1 MRPPLDRSPLRTAL
15 ALAAVCLA
23 VYNVNLRQ
31 VSSQDT
37 IPARILPV
45 AIVLDRTLT
54 LDRFF
59 RDHRD
64 GQPLPYWVQR
74 AGPHYVSSYPLTPP
88 LLAVPV
94 YAGPIA
100 LFGGDSWALLNL
112 LAKLSASLIASLSVA
127 LVYLALTRLT
137 ARPAAL
143 ALAAV
148 YAFATST
155 WSVSS
160 QGLWGH
166 GAVELFMALAIWS
179 AARGDRH
186 PGAFAVAGVS
196 LGLMVATRPI
206 TAPIAAALLAYLLS
220 RRWRAGA
227 VAGGLFALAVLPF
240 AAYNLTTFGTW
251 DGGYARMHAD
261 FAADGF
267 QGTWDTPLAA
277 GLAGLLFSPSRGLLV
292 YSPILAVA
300 LWGVVHALARRSDP
314 VLYRYL
320 AAGVVAMLLILG
332 HYSVWFGGA
341 SFGPRLLT
349 DCLPALVVCAAAVW
363 TRLEASRL
371 LRAGTLALAV
381 WSVAVQAIGAFYF
394 PSDRAADWNT
404 APREVPITR
413 RLWDW
418 KDPQLL
424 RLLENGPH
432 PVGFAHIE

>member
-1 MRPPLDRSPLRTAL
+1 MDRRTAREGLRTAA
-15 ALAAVCLA
+15 ALAVVCLA

-59 RDHRD
+59 RDQPA

-74 AGPHYVSSYPLTPP
+74 VGDHYVSSYPLPPP

-100 LFGGDSWALLNL
+100 LWGGDSWALINL
-112 LAKLSASLIASLSVA
+112 LAKLAASLIASLTVA
-127 LVYLALTRLT
+127 LVYLALAELT

-143 ALAAV
+143 AIAAV

-166 GAVELFMALAIWS
+166 GTAGLFQALAIWS
-179 AARGDRH
+179 AARSHRDGR
-186 PGAFAVAGVS
+186 AFAVAGVS

-206 TAPIAAALLAYLLS
+206 TAPIAAALLAFLLAQ
-220 RRWRAGA
+220 RWRAGVA
-227 VAGGLFALAVLPF
+227 AGGLAALAALPF
-240 AAYNLTTFGTW
+240 VAYNLATFGTW
-251 DGGYARMHAD
+251 DGGYAKMHAD

-267 QGTWDTPLAA
+267 QGTWETPLVQ
-277 GLAGLLFSPSRGLLV
+277 GLAGLLVSPSRGLLV
-292 YSPILAVA
+292 YSPVLVVA
-300 LWGVVHALARRSDP
+300 SWGAVHALTRRTDAA
-314 VLYRYL
+314 LYRYL
-320 AAGVVAMLLILG
+320 AGGVVVFLLVLG

-349 DCLPALVVCAAAVW
+349 DCLPALVVCAGAV
-363 TRLEASRL
+363 ASRVAASRV
-371 LRAGTLALAV
+371 LRAVALALVA

-394 PSDRAADWNT
+394 PSPRAVDWNF

-418 KDPQLL
+418 RDPQLL
-424 RLLENGPH
+424 RLLRNGPH
-432 PVGFAHIE
+432 PVGFSAIE